1 MFAAAEIHRLGAVLT
16 RHEADRPQVVAI
28 IRLLLFTG
36 CRKSEVV
43 ALKRSYCREGKLFLR
58 TARPGRAPSDSRLL
72 RARSSTACSA
82 NQPGCFPSP
91 LSKMCSETVIT

>member
-1 MFAAAEIHRLGAVLT
+1 MFAAAEIRRLGAVMT

-43 ALKRSYCREGKLFLR
+43 TLKWSYCREGKLFL
-58 TARPGRAPSDSRLL
+58 PDSKTGPH
-72 RARSSTACSA
+72 S
-82 NQPGCFPSP
+82 
-91 LSKMCSETVIT
+91 V